1 MASGDSLKKTTVWF
15 VGGIFS
21 APLVIAA
28 IRQAEAEQGSS
39 AKAQG
44 LGSMRIMISHRLDEK
59 RGMAQ
64 CDIFEPEPAGR
75 EEAGFIEWSLE
86 MVRRHGVDLIIPR
99 RYGSWFARARKRFS
113 AVGAQVLVPADAET
127 LDTIENKAALYRALP
142 PQMVNVPRFHV
153 VRDLTA
159 FDDAC
164 ADLSLLG
171 TVCIK
176 PTVGIAARGFR
187 VLNKALG
194 AGRADG
200 DVYMSREQARAE
212 LAAMTVF
219 PELMVMPYL
228 AGPER
233 SLDCLGL
240 NGVLVCA
247 VVRRKSQEGEQLLED
262 HQELLQ
268 VARKLTEVLNLSGLY
283 NIQFMEGEDGRQYLL
298 EINTRMAGGVHLGAA
313 SGVCLPYWAV
323 RLATGSACLED
334 VPEPRTGGAA
344 RKA

>member
-1 MASGDSLKKTTVWF
+1 MSAGDSLKTPTVWF

-28 IRQAEAEQGSS
+28 IRRAESEAGAS
-39 AKAQG
+39 AQG
-44 LGSMRIMISHRLDEK
+44 QGLAPMRIMISHRLDEK

-75 EEAGFIEWSLE
+75 EEAGFMEWSLE
-86 MVRRHGVDLIIPR
+86 MARRHAVDLIIPR
-99 RYGSWFARARKRFS
+99 RNGSWFARARQRFA

-142 PQMVNVPRFHV
+142 SQMVNVPRFHV
-153 VRDLTA
+153 VHDLSA
-159 FDDAC
+159 FDQALE
-164 ADLSLLG
+164 DLSRLG

-187 VLNKALG
+187 VLNEALG

-200 DVYMSREQARAE
+200 DVYMSAEQARAE
-212 LAAMTVF
+212 LAAMKCF

-240 NGVLVCA
+240 NGALVCA
-247 VVRRKSQEGEQLLED
+247 VVRRKSQNGRQLLED
-262 HQELLQ
+262 NQELLE
-268 VARKLTEVLNLSGLY
+268 VARKLTEELNLTGLY

-298 EINTRMAGGVHLGAA
+298 EINPRMAGGVHLGAA

-334 VPEPRTGGAA
+334 VPEPCTGGMA
-344 RKA
+344 RQA